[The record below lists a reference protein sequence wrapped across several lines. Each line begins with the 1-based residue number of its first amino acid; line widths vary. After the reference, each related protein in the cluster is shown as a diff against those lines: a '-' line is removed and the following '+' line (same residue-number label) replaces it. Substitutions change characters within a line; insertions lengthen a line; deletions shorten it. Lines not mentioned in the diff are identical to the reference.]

1 MAQGASPSG
10 SSPSESPRPAPRASS
25 RTPKLLDRFRRELR
39 VRGYS
44 PRTAETYEHW
54 LRRFLSFHH
63 MRPPREMGA
72 EEVSAFLSHLA
83 TDEGVAAAS
92 QNQALAAL
100 LFLYKKVLGQELPWM
115 DEVVRAKRPAH
126 LPVVLSRPEVEAV
139 LSALQGPPGPMPAL
153 VAALLYGAGLR
164 LLEALAL
171 RIKDLDFDRH
181 QILVRR
187 AKGNRDRSA
196 LLPASLAPRL
206 ARHLEDVRTQHTA
219 DLEAGYGPA
228 AEDVAETMR
237 QAIKAG
243 AAGLNLEDSSH
254 DPDQPMFE
262 TGRAAERVA
271 AARAAAD
278 GAGVPVV
285 INARTDGYILG
296 FERNDA
302 LFADAVDRAN
312 AYRAA
317 GADCIFVPAV
327 TDPYSCVM
335 V

>member
-115 DEVVRAKRPAH
+115 EEVVRAKRPAH
-126 LPVVLSRPEVEAV
+126 LPVVLS
-139 LSALQGPPGPMPAL
+139 
-153 VAALLYGAGLR
+153 R

-219 DLEAGYGPA
+219 DLEAGAGWVELPA
-228 AEDVAETMR
+228 AFGR
-237 QAIKAG
+237 KSP
-243 AAGLNLEDSSH
+243 AAGRDWPWQWVFPATRLYTCK
-254 DPDQPMFE
+254 Q
-262 TGRAAERVA
+262 TGQRRRHHLHQTVVQKAVRA
-271 AARAAAD
+271 AARH
-278 GAGVPVV
+278 AGIPKRVTCHTFRHSFATHLLQSGTD
-285 INARTDGYILG
+285 IRTIQNLLG
-296 FERNDA
+296 HKSVQTTMIYTHV
-302 LFADAVDRAN
+302 VDRGPMGVISPLD
-312 AYRAA
+312 RL
-317 GADCIFVPAV
+317 G
-327 TDPYSCVM
+327 
-335 V
+335 